1 MSGPVYRA
9 DPPAQRLAVEADG
22 LTLIYHRPSGT
33 THVVG
38 APVPE
43 LLAALDEGPADAAE
57 MVRRLERT
65 HDLAGEDGVEAVI
78 LARLAEL
85 EEAGLVRRDA
95 A

>member
-1 MSGPVYRA
+1 
-9 DPPAQRLAVEADG
+9 
-22 LTLIYHRPSGT
+22 
-33 THVVG
+33 
-38 APVPE
+38 VPE

-65 HDLAGEDGVEAVI
+65 HDLAGEDGIEAVI

-85 EEAGLVRRDA
+85 EEAGLVRRHA